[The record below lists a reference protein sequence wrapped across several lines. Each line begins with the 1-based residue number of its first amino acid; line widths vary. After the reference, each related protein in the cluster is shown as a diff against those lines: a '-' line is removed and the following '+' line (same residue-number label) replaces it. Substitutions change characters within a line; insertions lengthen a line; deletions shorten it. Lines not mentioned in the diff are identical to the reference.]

1 VTGPGPRGEHGAPAP
16 LRGTIVVGVG
26 TAMRGDDAVGL
37 IVAREV
43 AAAIGERDDVTVVE
57 ASGEPG
63 RLLAVLAGHDRAIL
77 VDAMVSGAAIGT
89 VRWLDPAAASAT
101 MAGPTSSH
109 GLGLAQSLALGLAL
123 GRLPPET
130 MVCAIE
136 GASFDH
142 GADLSP
148 AVATAARLAV
158 EAIVYQ
164 LARSNTLPLV
174 DS

>member
-1 VTGPGPRGEHGAPAP
+1 VTGHGPRGEHGAPAP
-16 LRGTIVVGVG
+16 SRGTIVVGVG
-26 TAMRGDDAVGL
+26 TATRGDDAVGL

-43 AAAIGERDDVTVVE
+43 AAIVGGRGDVTVVE

-63 RLLAVLAGHDRAIL
+63 RLLAVLEGRDRAIL
-77 VDAMVSGAAIGT
+77 VDAMVSGAPVGS

-101 MAGPTSSH
+101 LTGPRSSH

-148 AVATAARLAV
+148 AVATAARLTV
-158 EAIVYQ
+158 EAIVAQ